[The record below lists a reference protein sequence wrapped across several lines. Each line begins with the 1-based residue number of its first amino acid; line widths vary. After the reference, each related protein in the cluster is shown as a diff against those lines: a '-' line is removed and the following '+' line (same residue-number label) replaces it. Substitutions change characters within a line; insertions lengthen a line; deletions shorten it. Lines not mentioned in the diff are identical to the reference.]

1 MIRRWLSPSTC
12 KEPVIQRALRRV
24 QKGVIEQIY
33 SNPMSNNQRRK
44 IFYDVLKN
52 PRCRTGQR
60 KFLLRSEYCWEVI
73 QNDNKGFKIL
83 D

>member
-1 MIRRWLSPSTC
+1 MTKNQMIRRWLSPSTC
-12 KEPVIQRALRRV
+12 KEPALQNALRRV

-33 SNPMSNNQRRK
+33 SNPMSNNQRRR

-60 KFLLRSEYCWEVI
+60 KFFLWSEYCWEVMS
-73 QNDNKGFKIL
+73 DAK
-83 D
+83 